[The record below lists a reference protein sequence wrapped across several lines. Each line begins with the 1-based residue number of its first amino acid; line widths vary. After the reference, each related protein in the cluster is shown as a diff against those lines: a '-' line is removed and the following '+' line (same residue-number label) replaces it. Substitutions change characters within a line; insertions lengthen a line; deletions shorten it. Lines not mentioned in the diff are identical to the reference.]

1 MVYGW
6 KFPIGVDPK
15 TGRISTN
22 DLQTDIRQSIK
33 ILLETRKN
41 ERLGRPDYGSKVDT
55 YMFEN
60 IDKTLM
66 ADIKYDITQLISY
79 WENRIDALG
88 IDITPVEDD
97 GFLRINIIYRIKELD
112 QTDEFLYEMPLK

>member
-6 KFPIGVDPK
+6 TFPIGVDPK

-41 ERLGRPDYGSKVDT
+41 ERLGRPDYGSRIDS
-55 YMFEN
+55 YMFET

-79 WENRIDALG
+79 WESRIDALG
-88 IDITPVEDD
+88 IDITPDEDD
-97 GFLRINIIYRIKELD
+97 GCLRVNILYRIKELD
-112 QTDEFLYEMPLK
+112 QTDEFIYEMPLK